1 MVGSSNE
8 ISRESCQ
15 FNRQPRIDRYLA
27 MRNVAP
33 TRFQAPS
40 ASDQAEEENE
50 TMIAGDLFTAPEW
63 TTKAPRIFRR
73 MKSEKSVTFTGK
85 SSKLIARGR
94 CVESGFPSRVA
105 PRVALWEFQPFV
117 IASSRRRL

>member
-15 FNRQPRIDRYLA
+15 LNRQPRIDRSIA

-50 TMIAGDLFTAPEW
+50 TMIADDLFTA
-63 TTKAPRIFRR
+63 AG
-73 MKSEKSVTFTGK
+73 SSQSLHSSVDQREPNPLRAKG
-85 SSKLIARGR
+85 GR
-94 CVESGFPSRVA
+94 KVECEYA
-105 PRVALWEFQPFV
+105 QTDET
-117 IASSRRRL
+117 